1 MWNHTCCFYSIKT
14 EDGFVPLN
22 SRSDSNSALKQWGR
36 AQYTSLWEAHFSPMS
51 DPKPQADKVPME
63 GAVDGEQPRR
73 PLEEVLSET
82 QAKLDE
88 QREAWLRALADAEN
102 ARKRAQADIA
112 QARKYAAERMVE
124 DLVPVMDSLEAALG
138 AGGAELDALRAGV
151 ELTRKQLQSAFERAG
166 VAAVSPEPGQRFDP
180 HRHQAMATA
189 ESDQEPN
196 TVLSVLQKGYTLH
209 DRIVRPAL
217 VTVARAKAVE
227 KGAANPIS
235 DSNLESN

>member
-1 MWNHTCCFYSIKT
+1 
-14 EDGFVPLN
+14 
-22 SRSDSNSALKQWGR
+22 
-36 AQYTSLWEAHFSPMS
+36 MS
-51 DPKPQADKVPME
+51 DPKPQADKVPE
-63 GAVDGEQPRR
+63 AGPVDDQQRDR
-73 PLEEVLSET
+73 PLEELLSEA
-82 QAKLDE
+82 QDKLAE
-88 QREAWLRALADAEN
+88 QREAWLRALAEAEN
-102 ARKRAQADIA
+102 ARKRAQGDIA

-124 DLVPVMDSLEAALG
+124 DLLPVMDSLEAALG
-138 AGGAELDALRAGV
+138 AGGADTEALRAGV

-166 VAAVSPEPGQRFDP
+166 VAEVNPEPGQRFDP

-217 VTVARAKAVE
+217 VTVARARAVE
-227 KGAANPIS
+227 NGAGNPIS